1 MVVHQPV
8 VPIFMIIACLIGC
21 QPVSSSDAP
30 TADLPTQTATIPP
43 THIPES
49 TITSTATPTPPAIYS
64 PPQII
69 GPNSYP
75 ESVDPLTGLVV
86 DDPLVLNRRPLLI
99 KISNAP
105 PVVRPQSEISNADVI
120 FEHYAEG
127 GWTRFT
133 AIFYS
138 HGGNH
143 VGSVRSVRL
152 LDLQLTPAFDG
163 ILIFSGGSLGVIDT
177 LRQSPLYPTRVISP
191 QFGYAEP
198 TFVRFPREGLP
209 FEHTLFTDTDQL
221 WAIVQEREINRRPE
235 FSTPGWMFGVEP
247 PDGGIPATA
256 AQIDYA
262 RTTVSWR
269 YDPLTHKYLRW
280 ADGIP
285 HSDAITG
292 QQLAFDNVIVMSA
305 YHEDRI
311 LFPEKYFGKEH
322 SLYIEL
328 QGEGPATLLRDGVA
342 FEGRW
347 QRQQETD
354 LFSFYTPDGKSLLL
368 KPGQTFFQI
377 IRFGF
382 ERVVIQP

>member
-1 MVVHQPV
+1 MFVRQIFSIVVITV
-8 VPIFMIIACLIGC
+8 CLTGC
-21 QPVSSSDAP
+21 QPTAPSLAP
-30 TADLPTQTATIPP
+30 TANLPPQTATFPSSL
-43 THIPES
+43 TPEP
-49 TITSTATPTPPAIYS
+49 TITLTATSLPTATAL

-69 GPNSYP
+69 GPDSYLDN
-75 ESVDPLTGLVV
+75 VDPLTGLVV
-86 DDPLVLNRRPLLI
+86 DKPSVLNRRPLLI

-105 PVVRPQSEISNADVI
+105 PVVRPQSGISNADVI

-133 AIFYS
+133 AVFYG
-138 HGGNH
+138 HGGDH

-177 LRQSPLYPTRVISP
+177 LRQSPLYPKRVISP

-198 TFVRFPREGLP
+198 TFIRFPREGLP

-221 WAIVQEREINRRPE
+221 WSIVQEREINRRPE
-235 FSTPGWMFGVEP
+235 FSTPGWAFDIEP
-247 PDGGIPATA
+247 PDGGTPATS

-262 RTTVSWR
+262 RTTVSWH
-269 YDPLTHKYLRW
+269 YDPIMHKYLRW
-280 ADGIP
+280 TDGIP
-285 HSDAITG
+285 HSDAMTG

-328 QGEGPATLLRDGVA
+328 QGEGPATLLRDGEA
-342 FEGRW
+342 FDGRW
-347 QRQQETD
+347 ERQKETD
-354 LFSFYTPDGKSLLL
+354 LFTFYTSGSKPLLL
-368 KPGQTFFQI
+368 RPGQTFFQI

-382 ERVVIQP
+382 ERLVIQP